1 MKKILNE
8 GLNYM
13 DMEGQ
18 MYPVVGIDQYA
29 SSVGQDDDMITLDFA
44 VKNKQAAT
52 DLAEWFE
59 RGYTWVIDAEPSPGE
74 VSERKFLVF
83 VEMTRRSRSPEQIM
97 EMLEDL
103 ETLTGFKKSDWK
115 IKIGEETKPATAENI
130 KAGIELS
137 PHDYRVAKEEPL
149 NEWREI
155 AGIPT
160 VSTYENDEAIRA
172 IKRQAGIY

>member
-1 MKKILNE
+1 MNKILNE

-18 MYPVVGIDQYA
+18 MFATVGIDQYA
-29 SSVGQDDDMITLDFA
+29 SSVGQDDDMITLDFT
-44 VKNKQAAT
+44 VKSKEAAA

-74 VSERKFLVF
+74 VADRKYLVF

-97 EMLEDL
+97 EMLGDL

-115 IKIGEETKPATAENI
+115 IKIGEETKPATEENI

-160 VSTYENDEAIRA
+160 VSTYENDEAITA
-172 IKRQAGIY
+172 LKRQAGIY